1 MTSADSPLAELAATV
16 APALGAVRRHAPRI
30 VVGIGMLVTALAALA
45 LVGAAVDDAAID
57 ADRGV
62 ATAEVLEGSSF
73 SRTLVRFTVA
83 GGQAVVPERGV
94 QYPRGL
100 AAGDTV
106 AVEYDLSDPEQVRVA
121 GRSVADGIVP
131 TSLGV
136 AAVWAVL
143 GPLAMWLRRRP
154 ERVLPI
160 NAPDACP
167 VDQRRSEARRRSTGG
182 TAAEQGRDPQVE

>member
-1 MTSADSPLAELAATV
+1 VTSADSPLAELAETV
-16 APALGAVRRHAPRI
+16 APALRAVRRHAPRI
-30 VVGIGMLVTALAALA
+30 VVGIGLLVTTLAALA

-62 ATAEVLEGSSF
+62 STAEVLEGSSF

-100 AAGDTV
+100 SAGDTV

-121 GRSVADGIVP
+121 GRSVVDGIVP
-131 TSLGV
+131 MLLG
-136 AAVWAVL
+136 ATAVWTVL
-143 GPLAMWLRRRP
+143 GPLTMWLRRRRQ
-154 ERVLPI
+154 RVTS
-160 NAPDACP
+160 
-167 VDQRRSEARRRSTGG
+167 VS
-182 TAAEQGRDPQVE
+182 